1 MLGLPPEFLSI
12 IAAQCSKSNDLSL
25 LASNG
30 CPYIGNMTEK
40 QTHRTT
46 KVIAQNRK
54 AKHDFEIIS
63 TLEAGIV
70 LTGTEVK
77 SLRAGKC
84 NLQDSYV
91 LYQSKHAVA
100 PMLIGTHISPYDHG
114 NRENHLPT
122 RDRVLLLHDRES
134 TKLKQAIQEK
144 GMTVVPLS
152 MYFSGPYVKVEI
164 AVVRGKKLHDKREDL
179 KKKDIER
186 DLRRGE

>member
-1 MLGLPPEFLSI
+1 MSDKPELR
-12 IAAQCSKSNDLSL
+12 K
-25 LASNG
+25 
-30 CPYIGNMTEK
+30 
-40 QTHRTT
+40 T

-54 AKHDFEIIS
+54 ARHDFEIIS
-63 TLEAGIV
+63 TLEAGII

-91 LYQSKHAVA
+91 LFESKYARA
-100 PMLIGTHISPYDHG
+100 PKLMGAHISPYDHG
-114 NRENHLPT
+114 NRENHNPT
-122 RDRVLLLHDRES
+122 RDRVLLLHDKES

-144 GMTVVPLS
+144 GMTVIPLS

-164 AVVRGKKLHDKREDL
+164 AIVRGKKLHDKREDL

-186 DLRRGE
+186 DMRRGE

>member
-1 MLGLPPEFLSI
+1 MSDKPE
-12 IAAQCSKSNDLSL
+12 QRK
-25 LASNG
+25 
-30 CPYIGNMTEK
+30 
-40 QTHRTT
+40 T

-54 AKHDFEIIS
+54 ARHDFEIIS
-63 TLEAGIV
+63 TLEAGII

-91 LYQSKHAVA
+91 LYESKYARA
-100 PMLIGTHISPYDHG
+100 PKLMGAHISPYDHG
-114 NRENHLPT
+114 NRENHNPT
-122 RDRVLLLHDRES
+122 QARVLLLHDKES
-134 TKLKQAIQEK
+134 TKLKQAI
-144 GMTVVPLS
+144 PLS

-164 AVVRGKKLHDKREDL
+164 AIVRGKKLHDKREDL

>member
-1 MLGLPPEFLSI
+1 MSDKPE
-12 IAAQCSKSNDLSL
+12 QRK
-25 LASNG
+25 
-30 CPYIGNMTEK
+30 
-40 QTHRTT
+40 T

-54 AKHDFEIIS
+54 ARHDFEIIS
-63 TLEAGIV
+63 TLEAGII

-91 LYQSKHAVA
+91 LFESKYARA
-100 PMLIGTHISPYDHG
+100 PKLMGAHISTYDHG
-114 NRENHLPT
+114 NRENHNPT
-122 RDRVLLLHDRES
+122 RDRVLLLHDKES

-144 GMTVVPLS
+144 GMTVIPLS

-164 AVVRGKKLHDKREDL
+164 AIVRGKKLHDKREDL

-186 DLRRGE
+186 DMRRGE

>member
-1 MLGLPPEFLSI
+1 MSDKPD
-12 IAAQCSKSNDLSL
+12 QRK
-25 LASNG
+25 
-30 CPYIGNMTEK
+30 
-40 QTHRTT
+40 T
-46 KVIAQNRK
+46 KIIAQNRK
-54 AKHDFEIIS
+54 ARHDFEIIS
-63 TLEAGIV
+63 TLEAGII

-91 LYQSKHAVA
+91 MYQSKHASSPLLMGA
-100 PMLIGTHISPYDHG
+100 HISPYDHG
-114 NRENHLPT
+114 NRENHNPT
-122 RDRVLLLHDRES
+122 RDRVLLLHERET

-164 AVVRGKKLHDKREDL
+164 AIVRGKKLHDKREDL